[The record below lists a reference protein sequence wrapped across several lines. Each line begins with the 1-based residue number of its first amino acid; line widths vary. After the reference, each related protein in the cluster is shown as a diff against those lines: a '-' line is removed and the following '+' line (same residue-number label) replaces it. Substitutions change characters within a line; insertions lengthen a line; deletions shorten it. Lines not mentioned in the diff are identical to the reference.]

1 MKKALAILLVT
12 VLTLMLFTGCAG
24 TKGTGGNQEQN
35 GTQKSGEDNKQLEKI
50 KVGLIVAGKLGDN
63 GTNDDIHNGVK
74 KFASENPNVELTVV
88 EPSEFN
94 DNAINAR
101 NFARNGFKLV
111 VLGDPGTSEII
122 PEIAK
127 EYPDTR
133 FIILEGTVKDIE
145 NVTCLRFRVA
155 EAAFLTGSFGVL
167 MGEYLGGPA
176 KTGFVGGQRVPALER
191 SQYSF
196 KAGAEYV
203 GGEALTVYVGN
214 FTDVSKAKEIALQ
227 MYGSGVKLVQAFAG
241 GAGNGVFQAS
251 ESLGDDFYSMGG
263 ATGQFHI
270 SPERIL
276 ASQVKAIDATLY
288 TACTDFIKGTLGNGI
303 IEQGLKEKSVA
314 IKYSPNIGEKVPQE
328 IKDKILEI
336 ENKIISG
343 EIVPPSTEAEYNE
356 FVKKH
361 K

>member
-1 MKKALAILLVT
+1 MKKVILFLLITSIILVSI
-12 VLTLMLFTGCAG
+12 TGCAKQKETNANIE
-24 TKGTGGNQEQN
+24 TKQPEENKKVNEQA
-35 GTQKSGEDNKQLEKI
+35 EKI

-74 KFASENPNVELTVV
+74 KFAEENTNIELTVV

-101 NFARNGFKLV
+101 NFARNGFRLV
-111 VLGDPGTSEII
+111 ILGDPATSEII
-122 PEIAK
+122 PEIAD
-127 EYPDTR
+127 EYHDTN
-133 FIILEGTVKDIE
+133 FIILEGTVNDKE
-145 NVTCLRFRVA
+145 NITCLRFRVA

-167 MGEYLGGPA
+167 MGEYLGGNA

-203 GGEALTVYVGN
+203 GGEALVVYVGN

-227 MYGSGVKLVQAFAG
+227 MYGSGAKLVQAFAG

-251 ESLGDDFYSMGG
+251 ESLGESYYSMGG

-270 SPERIL
+270 SPNRIL
-276 ASQVKAIDATLY
+276 ASQVKSIDTTLY
-288 TACTDFIKGTLGNGI
+288 NACTDFIKGTLGRGI

-314 IKYSPNIGEKVPQE
+314 IKYSPNIGDIIPKD
-328 IKDKILEI
+328 INDKILEI
-336 ENKIISG
+336 ENKIING
-343 EIVPPSTEAEYNE
+343 EINPPSTETEYND

-361 K
+361 L